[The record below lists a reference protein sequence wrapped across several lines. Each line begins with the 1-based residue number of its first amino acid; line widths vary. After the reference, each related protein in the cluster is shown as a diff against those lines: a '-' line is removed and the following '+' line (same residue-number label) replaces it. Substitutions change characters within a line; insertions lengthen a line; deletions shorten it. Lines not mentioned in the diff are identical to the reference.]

1 MRPIFSKIRQKV
13 RDLVQNKLS
22 SRKIATECGISQSMV
37 QKIKK
42 IKKIKKISQLKSP
55 NLTGGCPKLLT
66 KHDERALG
74 RYIMSG
80 EASTASG
87 AAKTLESRTGIKVS
101 EWTASRALRDV
112 GYLEKE
118 EASTVTEKY

>member
-37 QKIKK
+37 Q
-42 IKKIKKISQLKSP
+42 KIKKISQLKSP

-87 AAKTLESRTGIKVS
+87 AAKTLESRTRIKVS